1 MGKWLEINGEA
12 IYGTTPWM
20 TYGEGPTQM
29 TKAGNFME
37 KAEVKYTP
45 QDIRFTSKEDTL
57 YAICLGWPTEP
68 VVIQSLNRLYPTEI
82 KSISLLGED
91 SKLDWSLTPEGL
103 RIIPPAN
110 KPCEY
115 AFVFKIE
122 RQHPYKKD

>member
-57 YAICLGWPTEP
+57 YAVCHLPGLAHGAGGDPIAEP
-68 VVIQSLNRLYPTEI
+68 
-82 KSISLLGED
+82 SISNRNQVHFAFGRRLKTGLVSYSGR
-91 SKLDWSLTPEGL
+91 TQNHPTRQQAL
-103 RIIPPAN
+103 RI
-110 KPCEY
+110 C
-115 AFVFKIE
+115 FCV
-122 RQHPYKKD
+122 QD